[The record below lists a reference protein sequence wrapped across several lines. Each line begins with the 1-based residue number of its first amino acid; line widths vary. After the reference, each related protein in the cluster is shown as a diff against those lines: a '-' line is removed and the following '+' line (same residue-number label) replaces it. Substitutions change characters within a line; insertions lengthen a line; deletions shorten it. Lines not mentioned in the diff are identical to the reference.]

1 MPPEEGE
8 TRRGR
13 GQQQPAQPPFS
24 TIEVRVGRVPGEIK
38 NIVLNGGRTVKDAL
52 SGASLAARSQDEIRV
67 NGEKSNLEAE
77 LSPNDTVLLLQKI
90 EGN

>member
-1 MPPEEGE
+1 MPGAEGE
-8 TRRGR
+8 ARSGRRTQTPEPR
-13 GQQQPAQPPFS
+13 QFS

-38 NIVLNGGRTVKDAL
+38 SIVLNGGRTVKDAL
-52 SGASLAARSQDEIRV
+52 SGANLSARREDEIRV

-77 LSPNDTVLLLQKI
+77 LSANDTVLLLQKI

>member
-1 MPPEEGE
+1 M
-8 TRRGR
+8 
-13 GQQQPAQPPFS
+13 
-24 TIEVRVGRVPGEIK
+24 GRVPGEIK